1 MVERGICPKSLMER
15 SKGRQELGCCL
26 TVCCVSKTIDQKSVP
41 LVGCPALPF
50 IDQGGA
56 RVIYGRKRKKPKVE
70 KVLQGSRVFLFPC
83 VCLANM
89 ADHVRD
95 GVFADPYR
103 AVPWPL
109 SASGCVPSYASGWC
123 GVLEGQAATLRG
135 VDGEVTL
142 RPSL

>member
-1 MVERGICPKSLMER
+1 
-15 SKGRQELGCCL
+15 
-26 TVCCVSKTIDQKSVP
+26 
-41 LVGCPALPF
+41 VGCPALPF

-56 RVIYGRKRKKPKVE
+56 EVTKGRKRKKPKVE
-70 KVLQGSRVFLFPC
+70 KVLWGSQVFHFPC
-83 VCLANM
+83 AYPANM

-103 AVPWPL
+103 VMSWLL
-109 SASGCVPSYASGWC
+109 SASGCVPSYAGGGC